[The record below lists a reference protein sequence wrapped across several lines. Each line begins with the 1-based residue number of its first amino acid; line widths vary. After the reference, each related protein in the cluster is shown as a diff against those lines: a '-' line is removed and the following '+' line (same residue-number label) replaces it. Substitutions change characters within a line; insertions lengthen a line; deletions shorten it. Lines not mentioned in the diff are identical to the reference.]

1 MNQGQSKPNLKRPN
15 PYIVGDN
22 VLETIRSLGGSIGTN
37 VQQET
42 TQKLPDT
49 LLRDMFGTN
58 VNQEELQ
65 PNESIALPSE
75 QPQKTTPKDIFGALT
90 TKDKSLTEQEIAQLR
105 AQLATLAPKTNDN
118 AIKKE
123 VIEQPNNQTG
133 IYHKNR
139 LERFIESVKKL
150 TTDPQDGLTWFKE
163 TGKRKKQKGFWGSY
177 KKHGTTFGLSS
188 ERTASTQ
195 SG

>member
-15 PYIVGDN
+15 PFRTDNILESVRGLGASVGN
-22 VLETIRSLGGSIGTN
+22 T

-42 TQKLPDT
+42 TQNLPDA
-49 LLRDMFGTN
+49 LLRDMFGTEAS
-58 VNQEELQ
+58 QGELQ
-65 PNESIALPSE
+65 QNESIALPSE
-75 QPQKTTPKDIFGALT
+75 QPPKTTPKDIFGALT
-90 TKDKSLTEQEIAQLR
+90 AKDKSLTEQEIGQLR

-139 LERFIESVKKL
+139 LERFIEKVKNI
-150 TTDPQDGLTWFKE
+150 TADPFDGLTWFRE